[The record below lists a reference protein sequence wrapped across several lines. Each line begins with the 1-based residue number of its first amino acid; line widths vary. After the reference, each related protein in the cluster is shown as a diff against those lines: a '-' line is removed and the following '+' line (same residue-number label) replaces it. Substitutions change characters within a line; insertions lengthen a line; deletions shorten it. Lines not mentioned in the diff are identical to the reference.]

1 MIRCTDGH
9 KVSREK
15 ANWKEWPQAELIRQ
29 WETGDFD
36 YEHFKDTDNA
46 LVLRYAYKAC
56 MPNAE
61 PRSVSRIMRV
71 SAQVAAGWYKTPL
84 EAPHCNPPRDKSD
97 EASPKATPLKK
108 TPAKETATKATTPA
122 GLTPTKATPAKTATA
137 KTAKTAPPKTP
148 PAKDP
153 STKTTPAKTSKPKT
167 TPAQE
172 TNVARG
178 TEAVK
183 SLAEKVQAKKTP
195 VKKTPT
201 KKNTTVNTSAEPN
214 QITTPTPVRGIKRA
228 HDTTSLAGEM
238 DGGESQQQP
247 AGKKAKTSMQQ

>member
-1 MIRCTDGH
+1 MPKLLFPRMIRCTDGY

-15 ANWKEWPQAELIRQ
+15 ANWKEWPQAELIRR

-108 TPAKETATKATTPA
+108 TPAKETATK
-122 GLTPTKATPAKTATA
+122 TATA

-153 STKTTPAKTSKPKT
+153 STKITPAKTSKPKT

-238 DGGESQQQP
+238 NGGESQQQP